1 LIAVI
6 LEVWRHSEHRGSYLD
21 LPPELRPH
29 LDGIEPRLDPAAA
42 LG

>member
-6 LEVWRHSEHRGSYLD
+6 LEVWRHPEHRGPYLD
-21 LPPELRPH
+21 LAPELRPH